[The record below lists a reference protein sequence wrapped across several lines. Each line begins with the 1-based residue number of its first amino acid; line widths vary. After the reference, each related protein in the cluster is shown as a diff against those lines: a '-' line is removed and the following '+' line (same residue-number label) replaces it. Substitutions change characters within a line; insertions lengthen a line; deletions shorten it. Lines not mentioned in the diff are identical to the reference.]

1 MKPRLFITIDTYAIG
16 GAGKVVLQFL
26 KNSGPELC
34 EPLLAGFWRG
44 PARTWQFREAVE
56 GLGVR
61 FEVLKQRFAFDP
73 FVIADALRIVRE
85 NRIDILESHGYKG
98 HIVCYVLNR
107 LTGIPW
113 VAYVHGW
120 TSENLKVDLY
130 NFIEK
135 VTVRYADRIVPV
147 SENLKTRLHLGIKAE
162 KKAVVINNAA
172 EFIDLDQD
180 FVNLRDTYGVHGD
193 EVLICVVGRLS
204 PEKGHSYFVEAFKI
218 VSGMHSNIKAI
229 FVGEGQERG
238 ALTKQI
244 HQTGLD
250 DKIILAGFQ
259 EDVNPFYHA
268 CDIVALPS
276 LTEGMPN
283 AALEAM
289 MFAKPVVASNVG
301 GIPEVVIDRETG
313 YLVASQSPGALA
325 DALGDLIRNQQKRKD
340 LGLAGKKKV
349 ETEFNPGTRVS
360 KVFKM
365 YQSLLKDCKTDQ
377 YSECTTETGK

>member
-1 MKPRLFITIDTYAIG
+1 
-16 GAGKVVLQFL
+16 
-26 KNSGPELC
+26 
-34 EPLLAGFWRG
+34 
-44 PARTWQFREAVE
+44 
-56 GLGVR
+56 
-61 FEVLKQRFAFDP
+61 
-73 FVIADALRIVRE
+73 
-85 NRIDILESHGYKG
+85 
-98 HIVCYVLNR
+98 
-107 LTGIPW
+107 
-113 VAYVHGW
+113 
-120 TSENLKVDLY
+120 
-130 NFIEK
+130 
-135 VTVRYADRIVPV
+135 
-147 SENLKTRLHLGIKAE
+147 
-162 KKAVVINNAA
+162 
-172 EFIDLDQD
+172 
-180 FVNLRDTYGVHGD
+180 
-193 EVLICVVGRLS
+193 
-204 PEKGHSYFVEAFKI
+204 
-218 VSGMHSNIKAI
+218 MHSNIKAI